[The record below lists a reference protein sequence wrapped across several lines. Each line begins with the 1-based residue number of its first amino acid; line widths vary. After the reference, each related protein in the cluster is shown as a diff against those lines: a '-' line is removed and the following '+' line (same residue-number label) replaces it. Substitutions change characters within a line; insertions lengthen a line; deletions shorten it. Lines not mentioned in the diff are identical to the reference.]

1 MAITINSTPATFN
14 AAYRNVS
21 WQVDS
26 DDVTIVRIIADV
38 YVNDV
43 YETTIEKDPELGT
56 TDQFKFDI
64 SRVTQDLLTRDLET
78 TVSGNTTHDS
88 TDSSKQFKCRFF
100 EVLDSGSGFTTTWA
114 EDGAGTGFEEA
125 VNVLV
130 VNSTLQH
137 TEQQN
142 MDLFSVD
149 TSAKRFLSNRPTSG
163 TELIKGDPFFLDF
176 LTIRT
181 VHLNRVETDAVGGAT
196 ITLDTFSF
204 NPTKNKGQILVD
216 SDIFLDSTVSVS
228 LRLLEDTGGNPPI
241 SQSIDVK
248 VIQNCLEDT
257 FTLYWQNP
265 LGGIDSQPFRSRKIE
280 GLSSEIV
287 THRKILADS
296 FNVEDRGENVLEHRS
311 DDIVKAWT
319 EINNKAT
326 MRWLREIGLTGRN
339 AFIYDNGFVP
349 VIITD
354 FSEQVVDTDNFKGQ
368 FDIEFRFSNAHIAQ
382 RG

>member
-1 MAITINSTPATFN
+1 M
-14 AAYRNVS
+14 
-21 WQVDS
+21 
-26 DDVTIVRIIADV
+26 
-38 YVNDV
+38 
-43 YETTIEKDPELGT
+43 
-56 TDQFKFDI
+56 
-64 SRVTQDLLTRDLET
+64 
-78 TVSGNTTHDS
+78 
-88 TDSSKQFKCRFF
+88 
-100 EVLDSGSGFTTTWA
+100 
-114 EDGAGTGFEEA
+114 
-125 VNVLV
+125 
-130 VNSTLQH
+130 
-137 TEQQN
+137 
-142 MDLFSVD
+142 
-149 TSAKRFLSNRPTSG
+149 
-163 TELIKGDPFFLDF
+163 
-176 LTIRT
+176 
-181 VHLNRVETDAVGGAT
+181 ETDAGGGAT

-216 SDIFLDSTVSVS
+216 SDIFLDTTVSVS

-354 FSEQVVDTDNFKGQ
+354 FSEQVVDNDNFKGQ